1 MASKRE
7 IKKDIKEMVY
17 DIMDE
22 CDFHVVS
29 KSKGAGA
36 AEALMDEA
44 VGYHEMMMAK
54 IRATKDKAG
63 FRALRV
69 QLEEDAIG
77 FMNKV
82 NDLA

>member
-7 IKKDIKEMVY
+7 IKKVVKEMVY
-17 DIMDE
+17 DIMDD
-22 CDFHVVS
+22 CDFYVVTKS
-29 KSKGAGA
+29 KSAEA

-44 VGYHEMMMAK
+44 VGFHEMMMAK
-54 IRATKDKAG
+54 IRSTKDNAG

-77 FMNKV
+77 FVNKV

>member
-7 IKKDIKEMVY
+7 LKKVVKEMVY

-22 CDFHVVS
+22 CDYHAVNMKKNS
-29 KSKGAGA
+29 AQ
-36 AEALMDEA
+36 AELLMDEV

-63 FRALRV
+63 FRGLKA
-69 QLEEDAIG
+69 QLEEDAVE
-77 FMNKV
+77 FVNKI

>member
-7 IKKDIKEMVY
+7 IKKAVKEMVY

-22 CDFHVVS
+22 CDYHVS
-29 KSKGAGA
+29 SMNKN
-36 AEALMDEA
+36 AESAETLMDEV

-63 FRALRV
+63 FRELKA
-69 QLEEDAIG
+69 QLEEDANG
-77 FMNKV
+77 FVSKINE
-82 NDLA
+82 LA

>member
-7 IKKDIKEMVY
+7 VKKIVKEMVY

-29 KSKGAGA
+29 MNKNAEA
-36 AEALMDEA
+36 AESLMDEA

-54 IRATKDKAG
+54 IRVTNDKAG
-63 FRALRV
+63 FRAMRV

-77 FMNKV
+77 FVNKI

>member
-7 IKKDIKEMVY
+7 IKKIIKEMVY

-29 KSKGAGA
+29 MGKNAGA

-77 FMNKV
+77 FMNKI

>member
-7 IKKDIKEMVY
+7 IKKVVKEMVY

-29 KSKGAGA
+29 RNKSAEA
-36 AEALMDEA
+36 AENLMDEA

-54 IRATKDKAG
+54 IRVTKDKAG
-63 FRALRV
+63 FRALRA
-69 QLEEDAIG
+69 QLEDDAVE
-77 FMNKV
+77 FVNKI

>member
-7 IKKDIKEMVY
+7 IKKVIKEMVY

-29 KSKGAGA
+29 KSKSAGS

-54 IRATKDKAG
+54 IRATKDNAG

-77 FMNKV
+77 FVNKI

>member
-7 IKKDIKEMVY
+7 IKKVIKEMVY

-29 KSKGAGA
+29 MGKNAEA

-63 FRALRV
+63 FRALRA
-69 QLEEDAIG
+69 QLDEDAAD
-77 FMNKV
+77 FVNKI

>member
-1 MASKRE
+1 MASKKDL
-7 IKKDIKEMVY
+7 KKVVKEMVY

-29 KSKGAGA
+29 MNKNADA

-63 FRALRV
+63 FRTLRA
-69 QLEEDAIG
+69 QLEEDAIE
-77 FMNKV
+77 FVNKI

>member
-7 IKKDIKEMVY
+7 IKKVVKEMVY

-29 KSKGAGA
+29 SNKSAEA
-36 AEALMDEA
+36 AENLMDEA

-54 IRATKDKAG
+54 IRVTKDKAG
-63 FRALRV
+63 FRALRA
-69 QLEEDAIG
+69 QLEDDAVE
-77 FMNKV
+77 FVNKI